1 MCSGNEAKLDF
12 DLSVG
17 LETEAFE
24 AMIVHAAE
32 PHVCYILYVVET
44 WHCHKADVPTPGHGK
59 GDGARKIR
67 VIAKAMTKEIVGG
80 AEVRRSRTEF
90 HRWQRHANGIQK

>member
-24 AMIVHAAE
+24 AIIETLPLPLSDCFFVFATSIYEKFIRYAMAIALYFNMIA
-32 PHVCYILYVVET
+32 IFLYVVET
-44 WHCHKADVPTPGHGK
+44 WHCHEADVPTPGHGK

-67 VIAKAMTKEIVGG
+67 VIAK
-80 AEVRRSRTEF
+80 R
-90 HRWQRHANGIQK
+90 